1 LEKSWMEKGFYQRV
15 IKLIKEIPYG
25 HATTYGTIATLAG
38 SPRAA
43 RIVGGIL
50 HSSTEK
56 EDLPWQR
63 VVNRD
68 GYISI
73 KSGLV
78 DSKNLQK
85 QLLEEE
91 GIEVSSEFMV
101 DLNRYGWWGSKN

>member
-1 LEKSWMEKGFYQRV
+1 MKVENNFYQRV
-15 IKLIKEIPYG
+15 ISLIKQIPYG
-25 HATTYGTIATLAG
+25 RVMTYGTIATLAG

-63 VVNRD
+63 VINRD
-68 GYISI
+68 GFISI
-73 KSGLV
+73 KSGLL
-78 DSKNLQK
+78 DSKRLQK
-85 QLLEEE
+85 QLLEDE

-101 DLNRYGWWGSKN
+101 DLNTYGWWGE